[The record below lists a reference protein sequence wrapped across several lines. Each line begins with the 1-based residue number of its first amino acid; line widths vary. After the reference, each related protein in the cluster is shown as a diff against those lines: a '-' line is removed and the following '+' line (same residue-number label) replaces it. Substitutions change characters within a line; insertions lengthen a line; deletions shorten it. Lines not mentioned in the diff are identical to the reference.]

1 MSQGISYREWAPPP
15 GLGDALTCLWTQV
28 VSGGGAPPIQVL
40 PDACVDVIWQ
50 SGVGAYV
57 AGPDTGPAPVS
68 VPPGSV
74 LIGAR
79 FRPGAG
85 GSGLGL
91 PLDEI
96 RDLRVDLVDLDA
108 AAARSLPG
116 WLEPGEAL
124 QRLTVAVGRMA
135 SSRAPD
141 PLVTHGARLLA
152 APGARCEAL
161 EEALGMSE
169 RQLRRR
175 FRAAVG
181 YGPKTLQRVLRF
193 RRFVDR
199 VDAGPDRI
207 EMADL
212 ALELGYADQA
222 HLTREVSRLS
232 GQPPLVLCRSRRPAI
247 SPSRPG

>member
-1 MSQGISYREWAPPP
+1 MSQAVTYREWAPPP
-15 GLGDALTCLWTQV
+15 GLGDALACLWTQV
-28 VSGGGAPPIQVL
+28 VSGGGAPAIQVL

-57 AGPDTGPAPVS
+57 AGPDTGPAPVA
-68 VPPGSV
+68 VPSGTV

-91 PLDEI
+91 PLDQI
-96 RDLRVDLVDLDA
+96 RDMRVDLLDLDA

-116 WLEPGEAL
+116 WLEPDEAL
-124 QRLTVAVGRMA
+124 RRLIVAVGRMV

-141 PLVTHGARLLA
+141 PLVARGARLLA

-161 EEALGMSE
+161 EGALDLSE
-169 RQLRRR
+169 RQVRRR

-181 YGPKTLQRVLRF
+181 YGPKMLQRVLRF
-193 RRFVDR
+193 RGFLDR
-199 VDAGPDRI
+199 VDAGRDRL
-207 EMADL
+207 ELADL

-222 HLTREVSRLS
+222 HMTREVTSLS
-232 GQPPLVLCRSRRPAI
+232 GLSPLTLCRSRQPAI
-247 SPSRPG
+247 SRSRPG